1 MEIGVSADV
10 FVTSMDVASEVERQI
25 RTNLNAFFHPL
36 TGGAEEKGWDF
47 GRDVSASDIY
57 ALLEGIKGVDH
68 VENVKFTYNGKTGE
82 DIVEIEQNFL
92 VANGKHSIN
101 LQHINGE

>member
-1 MEIGVSADV
+1 M
-10 FVTSMDVASEVERQI
+10 VTVLI
-25 RTNLNAFFHPL
+25 TL
-36 TGGAEEKGWDF
+36 
-47 GRDVSASDIY
+47 
-57 ALLEGIKGVDH
+57 
-68 VENVKFTYNGKTGE
+68 ENVKFIYNGKTGE